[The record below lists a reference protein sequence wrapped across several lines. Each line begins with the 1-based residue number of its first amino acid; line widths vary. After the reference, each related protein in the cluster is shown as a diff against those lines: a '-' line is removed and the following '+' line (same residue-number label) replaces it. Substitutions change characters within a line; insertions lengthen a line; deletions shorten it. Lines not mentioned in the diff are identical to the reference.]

1 MANELGAFAEYRRQ
15 ATVDASAA
23 RIARRRCAS
32 AKPADESAECAGQ
45 RREVARTAL
54 VEHCVAAAVVEGIL
68 NFFLNKVD
76 SLIPF
81 DFFVLVDAFAL
92 FADKFKGLG

>member
-1 MANELGAFAEYRRQ
+1 MLAQHALPA
-15 ATVDASAA
+15 VDVP
-23 RIARRRCAS
+23 

-81 DFFVLVDAFAL
+81 DFFVLVDALPFRRQV
-92 FADKFKGLG
+92 